1 MQLRGQAA
9 GRVRQHHINFARFRR
24 FHGIEAHGG
33 RIAFFLRN
41 HHHAVALAPFL
52 QLFARGGTEG
62 IARSQHHAFA
72 LFLEI
77 FGQLADG
84 RGFARAVNAGHHDD
98 ERLAV
103 FGQDQR
109 FFQRFEQIVNRFF
122 QRLAQLFAV
131 FQAAQRHAFAHFL
144 HQMLGRF
151 DAHVAGQQHG
161 FQLFIQIF
169 VDFAAAEHARQRFGH
184 VVARFVQSAHQP
196 RRPVQRLFFFGL
208 YLRRHFRNGFGRFG
222 FGQSGLHGFF
232 GFSLRRFFSGGFFG
246 FALSY
251 IFRNG
256 VVRFGFNSGC
266 RLLFFI
272 RVFRQSSLHGFGRLF
287 GRRFACGFLCVGF
300 CGFAAV
306 GICAGR
312 VCFGGGC
319 RLLLFF
325 VCGGG
330 FGVGWC
336 W

>member
-1 MQLRGQAA
+1 M
-9 GRVRQHHINFARFRR
+9 
-24 FHGIEAHGG
+24 
-33 RIAFFLRN
+33 
-41 HHHAVALAPFL
+41 
-52 QLFARGGTEG
+52 
-62 IARSQHHAFA
+62 
-72 LFLEI
+72 FLEI

-84 RGFARAVNAGHHDD
+84 RGFARAVNAGHHHH

-122 QRLAQLFAV
+122 QRLAQFFAV

-144 HQMLGRF
+144 HQMFGRF

-208 YLRRHFRNGFGRFG
+208 HLRRHFRNGFGCFG
-222 FGQSGLHGFF
+222 FGQGSLHGFF
-232 GFSLRRFFSGGFFG
+232 GFGLRCFYCGGFRG
-246 FALSY
+246 FVLGY

-256 VVRFGFNSGC
+256 VVRFGFNGGCRLLFFVRAVGLGSLFGGLCCFFGFGLHRFFSGGFFGFALGYIFRNGVVRFGFNGRC

-287 GRRFACGFLCVGF
+287 GRRFARGFLRAGF

-306 GICAGR
+306 RRAFANRG
-312 VCFGGGC
+312 FGGGC

-325 VCGGG
+325 GCGGG
-330 FGVGWC
+330 FGIGWC